1 MKNPCD
7 NCLIKVN
14 CTAVCFE
21 KINYKFLLKNAVLNN
36 ALLRSNIQHIKNY
49 RKYSAM
55 LSLTMMDE
63 FNISKRAEKAL
74 NP

>member
-21 KINYKFLLKNAVLNN
+21 KINYKSLIKNAVNQSKGN
-36 ALLRSNIQHIKNY
+36 HKTY
-49 RKYSAM
+49 FKYTTM
-55 LSLTMMDE
+55 LSNTMSDE
-63 FNISKRAEKAL
+63 FNIEKRVQELL
-74 NP
+74 NPD